1 MRLSGM
7 GISRR
12 HPGVKPTALVVDD
25 HPELLRAVC
34 ALLASRF
41 DVVATARD
49 GLEAIDLAQRLAPDL
64 ILLDIVMPGLDGLQV
79 AARLQELDLPSRVVV
94 MTSHADDDDYVEL
107 AFQAGAR
114 GFVRKMRLATDLE
127 RALDHVHD
135 GRLFLPSLGTLPTVA
150 GSGAHAVQFHSYDGR
165 FIQGVSD
172 LANRALRRGHVV
184 AVVATPAV
192 RGRVAERL
200 QQYGWHAGE
209 LGEYGRYHAM
219 DAEESLAGV
228 MRDGR
233 PDPQRLGESVAALER
248 LRLEA
253 ADIVDPRLT
262 LIGEIAVPLVLDG
275 HMEEALEIER
285 VWNRLTRA
293 LPWLGVCCYPKACFD
308 DLTAPQPFHEVC
320 GEHGFISHAF

>member
-1 MRLSGM
+1 M
-7 GISRR
+7 
-12 HPGVKPTALVVDD
+12 
-25 HPELLRAVC
+25 
-34 ALLASRF
+34 
-41 DVVATARD
+41 ATARD

-94 MTSHADDDDYVEL
+94 MTSHASDDYVEQ
-107 AFQAGAR
+107 AFQAGAW
-114 GFVRKMRLATDLE
+114 GFVRKMRLAADLV

-135 GRLFLPSLGTLPTVA
+135 GRLFLPSLGSLPTVA

-172 LANRALRRGHVV
+172 LADRALRRGHVV

-192 RGRVAERL
+192 RVGVAERL

-219 DAEESLAGV
+219 DAAESLAAV

-233 PDPQRLGESVAALER
+233 PDPQRLAESVAALER
-248 LRLEA
+248 MRLEA
-253 ADIVDPRLT
+253 ADMRDPRLT
-262 LIGEIAVPLVLDG
+262 LVGEIAVPLVLDG
-275 HMEEALEIER
+275 HFQEALEIER
-285 VWNRLTRA
+285 VWNGLTRA
-293 LPWLGVCCYPKACFD
+293 LPWLGVCCYPMACFD
-308 DLTAPQPFHEVC
+308 DVTTPQPFHEVC
-320 GEHGFISHAF
+320 GEHGFVSHAF

>member
-1 MRLSGM
+1 M
-7 GISRR
+7 SRR
-12 HPGVKPTALVVDD
+12 RPGVKPTALVVDD
-25 HPELLRAVC
+25 HAELLRVVC
-34 ALLASRF
+34 GLLASRF

-79 AARLQELDLPSRVVV
+79 AARLHELDLPSRVVV
-94 MTSHADDDDYVEL
+94 MTSHADDDDYVEQ
-107 AFQAGAR
+107 AFQAGAW
-114 GFVRKMRLATDLE
+114 GFVRKMRLAADLV
-127 RALDHVHD
+127 RALDHAHD

-150 GSGAHAVQFHSYDGR
+150 GSAHAVQFHSYDAR

-192 RGRVAERL
+192 RVGVAEWL

-209 LGEYGRYHAM
+209 LGAYGRYHAV
-219 DAEESLAGV
+219 DAAEALAGV

-233 PDPQRLGESVAALER
+233 PDPQRLAESVAALER

-253 ADIVDPRLT
+253 ADIRDPRLT
-262 LIGEIAVPLVLDG
+262 LIGEIAVPLLVDG
-275 HMEEALEIER
+275 HVQEALEIER
-285 VWNRLTRA
+285 EWNSLTGA
-293 LPWLGVCCYPKACFD
+293 LPWLGVCCYPMSCFD
-308 DLTAPQPFHEVC
+308 ERTAPQPFHEVC
-320 GEHGFISHAF
+320 AEHGFVSHAF

>member
-1 MRLSGM
+1 MRFPGI

-25 HPELLRAVC
+25 HPEMLRGVC

-49 GLEAIDLAQRLAPDL
+49 GYEAIDLAQRLTPDL
-64 ILLDIVMPGLDGLQV
+64 ILLDIVMPRLDGLQA
-79 AARLQELDLPSRVVV
+79 AARLQELGLRARVIV
-94 MTSHADDDDYVEL
+94 MTSHIDDDDYVEL
-107 AFQAGAR
+107 AFQAGAW
-114 GFVRKMRLATDLE
+114 GFVRKMRLATDLV
-127 RALDHVHD
+127 RALDNVHD

-192 RGRVAERL
+192 RVGVAERL

-209 LGEYGRYHAM
+209 LGAYGRYHAV
-219 DAEESLAGV
+219 DAAASLAGI
-228 MRDGR
+228 MRDGH
-233 PDPQRLGESVAALER
+233 PDPQRLAESVAVLER
-248 LRLEA
+248 LRLET
-253 ADIVDPRLT
+253 ADIGDPRLT
-262 LIGEIAVPLVLDG
+262 LIGEIAVPLLLDG
-275 HMEEALEIER
+275 HVQEALEIER
-285 VWNRLTRA
+285 LWNGLTRA
-293 LPWLGVCCYPKACFD
+293 LPWLGVCCYPMSCFD
-308 DLTAPQPFHEVC
+308 ERAAPQPFHDVC
-320 GEHGFISHAF
+320 AEHGFVSHAF